1 VFEFLS
7 SMRRGTKRV
16 SSTSWRQLTVEQLE
30 GRTLLNAASVLAS
43 LQDANI
49 RTLAQADYSNSHG
62 SLTRDDMIGIF
73 NAVAKEGTTVNS
85 TELSDLATLVNNGNV
100 LGMQGSVEDL
110 AGKVIGFNPA
120 NVTFHGKKILSSG
133 QLDAGQAGSKLTD
146 LVDKWFLGEDLPVSV
161 DAWGDSHA
169 YAMAKGSLFGPGGPT
184 NLDVVQGEIGD
195 CYFLSPL
202 AETAA
207 RDPQAIR
214 DMFVSN
220 GDGTYTVRF
229 FEQSGS
235 AQVADYVTVN
245 CEFPADSGQFVFAD
259 MGRSVS
265 STANV
270 LWVPLAE
277 KAYAQLAQEGWS
289 RAGDASPANSYG
301 AIDGGNG
308 YVALQ
313 QVLGEST
320 AWVAPLNSSA
330 INTMINDLKAG
341 DLITLASN
349 SSESSKSHVIADHE
363 YYVTGYNAATK
374 TFTVVNPWGANLKTI
389 GTLHLT
395 AAQVEHYFSEFDEA
409 AG

>member
-1 VFEFLS
+1 MFEFLS
-7 SMRRGTKRV
+7 SRRRGATRV
-16 SSTSWRQLTVEQLE
+16 SATIRRQLTVEQLE
-30 GRTLLNAASVLAS
+30 GRTLLNSASVLAS

-49 RTLAQADYSNSHG
+49 RTLAQTDYSSHG
-62 SLTRDDMIGIF
+62 SLTRNDMIGIF
-73 NAVAKEGTTVNS
+73 NAAAKEGTVVNA
-85 TELSDLATLVNNGNV
+85 TELTDLATLVNNGTE
-100 LGMQGSVEDL
+100 LGMKSYVQDL
-110 AGKVIGFNPA
+110 AGKVIGYNPA

-146 LVDKWFLGEDLPVSV
+146 LVDKWFLGQDLPVSA
-161 DAWGDSHA
+161 DAWGQKHA
-169 YAMAKGSLFGPGGPT
+169 YAMAKGSLFASGGPS
-184 NLDVVQGEIGD
+184 NLDVLQGEIGD

-207 RDPQAIR
+207 RDPQAIK
-214 DMFVSN
+214 DMFVDN

-259 MGRSVS
+259 MGQSAS

-289 RAGDASPANSYG
+289 RAGDAGPANSYG

-320 AWVAPLNSSA
+320 SWVASLNTSA
-330 INTMINDLKAG
+330 INAMINDLEAG

-349 SSESSKSHVIADHE
+349 SYEPTKSHVIADHE
-363 YYVTGYNAATK
+363 YYVTGYNATTK

-395 AAQVEHYFSEFDEA
+395 AAQVEQYFSEFDEA